1 MKFLFSTLLFALV
14 FATSAAAQTQPAA
27 NPSGTQSIARTRTKV
42 KVQKQAR
49 AETKVETEREVERY
63 VEDASEESFAPQQRV
78 GAAADVAISLC
89 IASGDVVVRGSDR
102 TDVQASAGGS
112 GVVRLD
118 AGGGSPARRVEV
130 AVAEDKESSPYT
142 GGCGSTDSL
151 ELMVP
156 RGASLNIQAR
166 SGHVEISDV
175 ADAHVQ
181 SLSGDVDIRRASRV
195 AEVSCLSGDISLE
208 DSSGPV
214 RLTSVSGSIEARNVR
229 TVAQG
234 DSFEAK
240 STSGDVNLQGVTHSQ
255 VSGSTVSGSVLYTGA
270 LARGGIYN
278 FQTISGDVA
287 LELPSDSSFTV
298 HAKIVTG
305 GDIVTDFPIKI
316 MTGTGTSTSTQ
327 SDAQSWPMPPP
338 PPGGKKP
345 PRVKPPKDKDESQ
358 TRLDGTVGTG
368 DAVINLSS
376 FNGSLR
382 LKKR

>member
-1 MKFLFSTLLFALV
+1 MKFLFSTLLFVLV
-14 FATSAAAQTQPAA
+14 FATSAAARTQPAA
-27 NPSGTQSIARTRTKV
+27 NPASTQSIARTRTKI
-42 KVQKQAR
+42 KVQKQVR
-49 AETKVETEREVERY
+49 AETKVETEREVEGY
-63 VEDASEESFAPQQRV
+63 TEGASEESFAPQQRV

-102 TDVQASAGGS
+102 TDVQASVGGS

-118 AGGGSPARRVEV
+118 AGGGTPARRVEV

-151 ELMVP
+151 ELLVP

-229 TVAQG
+229 TVARG

-255 VSGSTVSGSVLYTGA
+255 VSGSTVNGSVLYTGT
-270 LARGGIYN
+270 LARGGVYD
-278 FQTISGDVA
+278 FRTISGDVT

-298 HAKIVTG
+298 HAKVVTG
-305 GDIVTDFPIKI
+305 GDIVTDFPIKT
-316 MTGTGTSTSTQ
+316 MTSTSTSTQ
-327 SDAQSWPMPPP
+327 SDAQSWPTPPP
-338 PPGGKKP
+338 PPDGRKP
-345 PRVKPPKDKDESQ
+345 PKVKPPKDKDESQ